1 MPLKIVE
8 VHFDCAG
15 SRNLGGGGEWVS
27 RLRSRCVAVR
37 IFAHGGHFA
46 WQVQGKPRG
55 CTSKCRF
62 RGRSSTLDMVVI
74 FEADLVTGAMSRYFW
89 TCGSFADFVAG
100 AALCEPRRAD
110 FVAVTARCDPRH
122 VDFVAGAALCEPRCA
137 EFVTGTA
144 LCEPRSAE
152 SVTDTALC
160 EPRRAD
166 FLAVTALGEP
176 RSADFVAGTALGEP
190 RSADFVAGTALC
202 VRVRHSTC

>member
-15 SRNLGGGGEWVS
+15 SRNLGGGGECLS

-46 WQVQGKPRG
+46 WQAQGKPRALVVQSRPFVTGARDRSG

-62 RGRSSTLDMVVI
+62 RGRCSTLDMRRS
-74 FEADLVTGAMSRYFW
+74 DSVTGAMNRDFW

-100 AALCEPRRAD
+100 AALCEPRCAD

-137 EFVTGTA
+137 EFVTGIA

-152 SVTDTALC
+152 SVTDAALC
-160 EPRRAD
+160 
-166 FLAVTALGEP
+166 EP
-176 RSADFVAGTALGEP
+176 RSADFVAVTAW
-190 RSADFVAGTALC
+190 
-202 VRVRHSTC
+202 